1 VTFEISLSYES
12 GRWRARGLG
21 LDVAH
26 EELRSLEALVEARL
40 GERGERAAVLRFD
53 TASLPV
59 WMRQYGAHY
68 FNYTLRLA
76 PQGNYTPPLAPH
88 ANHPPRLAP
97 QAGQTLQR

>member
-26 EELRSLEALVEARL
+26 EELRSLEAFVEARL
-40 GERGERAAVLRFD
+40 GERGEPAAVVRFD
-53 TASLPV
+53 SSSLPA

-76 PQGNYTPPLAPH
+76 PQGHYTLPLDDH
-88 ANHPPRLAP
+88 TPRLAP
-97 QAGQTLQR
+97 AAEHALQR